1 MADSSKPDSSTN
13 DDLGKTQAVPEKG
26 CLLGIDYG
34 TKRVGLAVSD
44 SRQSIA
50 SPIENYTL
58 SDPQANERF
67 FRKVVDEYAVVGVVV
82 GLPVHLQSGDEGEVA
97 AAARDYGQWLH
108 ETVERPI
115 CFWDERMTS
124 QIADEAMVLADF
136 SPKQRKKR
144 LDMVAAQVM
153 LQSFLDAPDRSKA
166 PGSYQ

>member
-1 MADSSKPDSSTN
+1 MANSSKPDSSPN
-13 DDLGKTQAVPEKG
+13 DDSKETEVVPVKG

-58 SDPQANERF
+58 SDPQANQRF
-67 FRKVVDEYAVVGVVV
+67 FRKVADEYAVVGVVV

-97 AAARDYGQWLH
+97 AAAREYGQWLR
-108 ETVERPI
+108 ETVDRPV
-115 CFWDERMTS
+115 CFWDERLTS
-124 QIADEAMVLADF
+124 QVAEEAMMLADF

-153 LQSFLDAPDRSKA
+153 LQSFLDAPDRSKV
-166 PGSYQ
+166 PGSIR

>member
-1 MADSSKPDSSTN
+1 MADSSNPDSSTN
-13 DDLGKTQAVPEKG
+13 DDSGEAEAVPEKG
-26 CLLGIDYG
+26 CLLGIDFG

-82 GLPVHLQSGDEGEVA
+82 GLPVHLLSGDEGEVA
-97 AAARDYGQWLH
+97 VAAREYGQWLH
-108 ETVERPI
+108 ETVERPV

-124 QIADEAMVLADF
+124 QLAEQAMMLADLT
-136 SPKQRKKR
+136 PKQRKKR

-153 LQSFLDAPDRSKA
+153 LQTFLDAPDRAKA
-166 PGSYQ
+166 PGSIR